1 METLLIDAEEMCKR
15 LGVNKET
22 FRRSWRR
29 WKHERVGAGYDLR
42 SMRFYWCDGPI
53 KAEGYNGCI
62 EVQDKKRNQVGGGRL
77 AGRHTNRQK
86 SRPHKQAGGNGMGG
100 NNIDLSAE
108 ARRFGL
114 A

>member
-1 METLLIDAEEMCKR
+1 METLLIDAEEMCRR

-29 WKHERVGAGYDLR
+29 WKHERVGAGDDLR
-42 SMRFYWCDGPI
+42 SMRFYWCVGPI
-53 KAEGYNGCI
+53 KTEGYNGRI

-77 AGRHTNRQK
+77 AGRCAHRQE
-86 SRPHKQAGGNGMGG
+86 SRLHKQAGGNGMGG
-100 NNIDLSAE
+100 NDIDLSAE

>member
-1 METLLIDAEEMCKR
+1 METLLIDAEEMCRR

-53 KAEGYNGCI
+53 KAEGYNGRI

-77 AGRHTNRQK
+77 AGRRAHRQE
-86 SRPHKQAGGNGMGG
+86 SRLHKQAGGNGMGG
-100 NNIDLSAE
+100 NDIDLSAE
-108 ARRFGL
+108 AR
-114 A
+114 

>member
-1 METLLIDAEEMCKR
+1 METLLIDAEEMCRR

-53 KAEGYNGCI
+53 RTEG
-62 EVQDKKRNQVGGGRL
+62 
-77 AGRHTNRQK
+77 
-86 SRPHKQAGGNGMGG
+86 
-100 NNIDLSAE
+100 
-108 ARRFGL
+108 
-114 A
+114 

>member
-62 EVQDKKRNQVGGGRL
+62 EVQDKKRNQVGGGRF
-77 AGRHTNRQK
+77 GRTAYE
-86 SRPHKQAGGNGMGG
+86 SAEKQASQASGRQRHGG

>member
-42 SMRFYWCDGPI
+42 SMRFYWCDGRQAEATMAVSKYGQ
-53 KAEGYNGCI
+53 KAES
-62 EVQDKKRNQVGGGRL
+62 GGRRTF
-77 AGRHTNRQK
+77 GRTAYDQK
-86 SRPHKQAGGNGMGG
+86 AASLEAGGNGMG

>member
-1 METLLIDAEEMCKR
+1 METLLIDAEEMCRR

-22 FRRSWRR
+22 FRHSWRR

-53 KAEGYNGCI
+53 KTEGYNGRI

-77 AGRHTNRQK
+77 AGRCAHRQE
-86 SRPHKQAGGNGMGG
+86 SRLHKQAGGNGMGG
-100 NNIDLSAE
+100 NDIALSAE

>member
-62 EVQDKKRNQVGGGRL
+62 EVQEKKRNQVVGGRL

-86 SRPHKQAGGNGMGG
+86 SRLHKQAGGNGMGG

>member
-53 KAEGYNGCI
+53 KAEGYNGC
-62 EVQDKKRNQVGGGRL
+62 GRL

-86 SRPHKQAGGNGMGG
+86 SRLHKQAGGNGMGG